1 MRKTA
6 LALAAVAA
14 AVAARAQTPA
24 GSPPP
29 AAAAP
34 LPPVPPATAPAAP
47 AATAA
52 PLPAPRREP
61 LPRGAVL
68 EEVAGTVAE
77 IDRAAHRLRVDTA
90 AGPVTLSLD
99 RNTMVYTGAA
109 LGTVLDV
116 SPGARIRAGRNAD
129 FRAYWVQVQGPDPG
143 KAEPRPRR

>member
-6 LALAAVAA
+6 LALAVAA
-14 AVAARAQTPA
+14 AAARAQTP
-24 GSPPP
+24 PPP

-34 LPPVPPATAPAAP
+34 LPPVSPAGAPAAP
-47 AATAA
+47 AA
-52 PLPAPRREP
+52 PPPAPRREP
-61 LPRGAVL
+61 PPRGAVL

-77 IDRAAHRLRVDTA
+77 IDRATNRLRVDTA
-90 AGPVTLSLD
+90 AGPVTLTLD

-116 SPGARIRAGRNAD
+116 SAGARIRAGRNAD

>member
-6 LALAAVAA
+6 LALAVAA
-14 AVAARAQTPA
+14 AAARAQTPA

-34 LPPVPPATAPAAP
+34 PPPVPPATAATTPAAP
-47 AATAA
+47 AA
-52 PLPAPRREP
+52 PPPAPRREP
-61 LPRGAVL
+61 PPRGAVL

-77 IDRAAHRLRVDTA
+77 IDRATNRLRVDTA
-90 AGPVTLSLD
+90 AGPVTLTLD

-129 FRAYWVQVQGPDPG
+129 FRAYWVQVQGQGPDPG
-143 KAEPRPRR
+143 KAEPRLRR